1 MARNNRKTAWR
12 RRHNRRGMSLV
23 EIMVVI
29 AIILTLMSI
38 IGYGV
43 MQVFE
48 NSRVDTS
55 MLQMGKVAERVEIY
69 TLRHKKPP
77 TTSQGLKAVY
87 GEENPPSDS
96 WGNEIVYV
104 SPGPNGMAFDLISH
118 GADGTSGG
126 NNNSADLKWSEIK
139 SR

>member
-1 MARNNRKTAWR
+1 MARSKRTTPWR
-12 RRHNRRGMSLV
+12 RRDRRGMSLV

-48 NSRVDTS
+48 NSRVDTT

-87 GEENPPSDS
+87 ADEDPPTDS
-96 WGNEIVYV
+96 WGNEFVYV
-104 SPGPNGMAFDLISH
+104 SPGPNNMPFDLISH
-118 GADGTSGG
+118 GADGNSGG
-126 NNNSADLKWSEIK
+126 NNNNEDLKWSEIK
-139 SR
+139 KR